1 MATIKH
7 VSNERLE
14 QIEEDAREA
23 DPAFRGK
30 DILRDVTREKR
41 RRGVTL

>member
-1 MATIKH
+1 MVDIKH
-7 VSNERLE
+7 ASNERVE
-14 QIEEDAREA
+14 QIEEDARQA

-41 RRGVTL
+41 RRGKTL